1 MTPLQITE
9 AVILDRLIEAQVVMR
24 YQRVRG
30 VRPGQ
35 PATFWPETTPSEAE
49 QWEAALNACA
59 KKLTEGEK
67 KLRNQPRPDAAA
79 IARMEET
86 WGWMAAVKRP
96 EARKALA
103 VMTFCYAYKLSL
115 SKFISQM
122 GIARQTC
129 YNRVNIALEDI
140 MISLCKDRVYPSL
153 ASEILV
159 GQYRPKSGSY
169 SDRMRKLAA

>member
-24 YQRVRG
+24 FMRVRG

-35 PATFWPETTPSEAE
+35 PATFWPDVTPSAAE

-59 KKLTEGEK
+59 KKLSEGEK
-67 KLRNQPRPDAAA
+67 KLRHHARPDVAA
-79 IARMEET
+79 IASMEET
-86 WGWMAAVKRP
+86 WSWMAAVKRP
-96 EARKALA
+96 EDRKALA
-103 VMTFCYAYKLSL
+103 VMTFCYGYKLSL
-115 SKFISQM
+115 NKFLDQL
-122 GIARQTC
+122 GVARQTC
-129 YNRVNIALEDI
+129 YNRLNYALENVLL
-140 MISLCKDRVYPSL
+140 SLCKNRVFLSL
-153 ASEILV
+153 ASEVID